1 MLTYLRRINY
11 LKNTFFIIK
20 AFCFFH
26 LSLKKYFILKNKLI
40 IYRILFILSIVLL
53 PSTTSAQVKPS
64 IIPLWE
70 NGSPG
75 FENLRNVPE
84 EAKDYWVKHINY
96 PTLTAYFPPKEKAN
110 GTAVIICPGG
120 GHRLLV
126 INAEG
131 TEPALYL
138 NNIGVTVFVL
148 KYRLGRE
155 ENSPYSVEKHPKE
168 DALRAI
174 RLVRSNAAKWNINS
188 NRIGM
193 LGFSAGGEVVS
204 AVAYENGDGD
214 PNAKD
219 PVDRLNGKPDFQI
232 LVYPGPLFIPDSV
245 NSNAPPLFMVAA
257 NDDECCSAPVVKL
270 LQAYRAAKVSVE
282 VHLFPNGGHGFNMGN
297 RSLSAAIKGW
307 PQRMADWMADN
318 IFQTPI
324 QK

>member
-1 MLTYLRRINY
+1 M
-11 LKNTFFIIK
+11 
-20 AFCFFH
+20 
-26 LSLKKYFILKNKLI
+26 KNKRI

-53 PSTTSAQVKPS
+53 PSAASSQVKPS

-70 NGSPG
+70 NGPPG

-110 GTAVIICPGG
+110 GPAVIICPGG

-204 AVAYENGDGD
+204 MVAYENGDDD

-219 PVDRLNGKPDFQI
+219 QVDRLNGKPDFQI

-270 LQAYRAAKVSVE
+270 LQAYRAAKVPVE
-282 VHLFPNGGHGFNMGN
+282 VHLFPHGGHGFNMGN